1 MHPMSST
8 SVFDDFADDFLA
20 EKVPRL
26 MIIVG
31 SSKVDTLLFEV
42 LAAYL
47 LPKRAKPRE
56 QDELLEGDRP
66 LGTFSSRIK
75 MCYRLGIID
84 ESLYL
89 VLETLRS
96 IRNESAHSVAFDAG
110 QSPVRE
116 HVSELRKQVAPRL
129 SYEWTRERYFAKPS
143 LSKPEELQCLL
154 LTICVLL
161 EGIRTKTTQTRARE
175 TTVAISRR

>member
-1 MHPMSST
+1 MSSI

-20 EKVPRL
+20 ERVPRS

-31 SSKVDTLLFEV
+31 SSKVDTLLSEV

-47 LPKRAKPRE
+47 LPKRAKPKD

-75 MCYRLGIID
+75 MTYRLGLID

-96 IRNESAHSVAFDAG
+96 IRNDSAHSVAFDAG
-110 QSPVRE
+110 QSPLRE
-116 HVSELRKQVAPRL
+116 RVSELRKQVAPRL
-129 SYEWTRERYFAKPS
+129 SYEWTRDRYFAKPS
-143 LSKPEELQCLL
+143 LNKPEELQCLL

-161 EGIRTKTTQTRARE
+161 EGIRTKTTQTRGRQA
-175 TTVAISRR
+175 TVGISKR